1 MRKIRYQSSSRE
13 NTVLTIARKSQ
24 KDPKLAKA
32 TRTDSRENTVL
43 TIARKSQK
51 DPKLAKATRTDPKLT
66 KKPKK
71 IAKRPKTTKNFKIG
85 EI

>member
-1 MRKIRYQSSSRE
+1 MRKIRYQSS
-13 NTVLTIARKSQ
+13 
-24 KDPKLAKA
+24 
-32 TRTDSRENTVL
+32 SRENTVL

-71 IAKRPKTTKNFKIG
+71 IPKRPKTTKNFKIG

>member
-32 TRTDSRENTVL
+32 TRTN
-43 TIARKSQK
+43 
-51 DPKLAKATRTDPKLT
+51 PKLT